1 MISVLEEIVSHGQV
15 ISVNWRSWLMGSWL
29 VLLEE
34 VVSYGQVISVLEE
47 IISHGLV
54 ISVNWGGCL
63 WLVCGCLVSRGR
75 CLSWAGDSSD
85 KDKQENF
92 CDLFNLTN
100 LVHTETCFMKN
111 SRSII
116 DLILTNLYI
125 FKKRMLLRQG

>member
-1 MISVLEEIVSHGQV
+1 
-15 ISVNWRSWLMGSWL
+15 MGSWL

-47 IISHGLV
+47 IVSHGRV

-63 WLVCGCLVSRGR
+63 LWVGSWLVSRGR
-75 CLSWAGDSSD
+75 CLSLAGDSSD

-92 CDLFNLTN
+92 SDLFNLTN
-100 LVHTETCFMKN
+100 LVHTETGFMKN

-125 FKKRMLLRQG
+125 FKKRML

>member
-1 MISVLEEIVSHGQV
+1 
-15 ISVNWRSWLMGSWL
+15 MGSWL

-63 WLVCGCLVSRGR
+63 LWVGGWLVSRGR